1 MLKISSSLQKKV
13 NSVVFEEAV
22 RKKAIIKKVKQRSF
36 VKFAKNLM
44 KCFVLA
50 C

>member
-22 RKKAIIKKVKQRSF
+22 KKKAIAKKVKQRSF
-36 VKFAKNLM
+36 YVMKYFIAFKFM
-44 KCFVLA
+44 
-50 C
+50 